1 MKKRIFFFLALA
13 MALPLAGLGC
23 KGLSAQQQAAIAP
36 VTLEYWTVFDDV
48 DALQA
53 QIDKYKADRPYL
65 TINLKQLRLDE
76 LYPRLLEALAEDR
89 GPDIISVR
97 NRFMNFY
104 KPKLAT
110 MPDSVSDTTVLVE
123 KTNFNTKTTVTTVK
137 QNLPSLT
144 QVDKEYVQSVGKDVV
159 IEGKIYGLP
168 LSLDNLALYYNKDLL
183 DRAGIAE
190 PPKNWDDFQKDVKKL
205 AKFDKNFTKIL
216 QSGAAIGTGNNIPGF
231 DDLLYI
237 LFKQSNISFVNKNGQ
252 AVFNNPGNN
261 EANPAMSV
269 MNFYTDFA
277 NSERDTYT
285 WNEDMDNAV
294 DKFVNGSLAFFFGYS
309 YHLPV
314 IKSRAPQLNFSIL
327 PMLQLNP
334 EQPVNVANYWV
345 QSVVDKSKHKNESWG
360 LVNYL
365 THSKAT
371 KEYLEISNRPSALRA
386 YISGQLENVELYPF
400 ASQSLIAD
408 SWYKGK
414 DYDTTVKAL
423 KDMAHEWLLP
433 APVGQELRQKQ
444 EVLNRAAAKIN
455 QTL

>member
-1 MKKRIFFFLALA
+1 M
-13 MALPLAGLGC
+13 LAGLGC
-23 KGLSAQQQAAIAP
+23 KGLSAEQQAAIAP

-53 QIDKYKADRPYL
+53 QIDKYKLNRPYL
-65 TINLKQLRLDE
+65 TINLKQLRIDE
-76 LYPRLLEALAEDR
+76 LYPRLLEALSEDR

-97 NRFMNFY
+97 NRFLNFY
-104 KPKLAT
+104 KPKLAA

-123 KTNFNTKTTVTTVK
+123 KTNFNTKTTISTVK
-137 QNLPSLT
+137 QNLPNLA
-144 QVDKEYVQSVGKDVV
+144 QVDKDYVQAVGKDVV
-159 IEGKIYGLP
+159 VDGKIYGLP
-168 LSLDNLALYYNKDLL
+168 LSLDNIALYYNKDLL

-190 PPKNWDDFQKDVKKL
+190 APKNWDDFQKAVKKL
-205 AKFDKNFTKIL
+205 AKFDKNSTKIL
-216 QSGAAIGTGNNIPGF
+216 QSGAAMGVGSNIPGF

-237 LFKQSNISFVNKNGQ
+237 LFRQSNISFVNRTGQ
-252 AVFNNPGNN
+252 VVFNNPGGNQ
-261 EANPAMSV
+261 ANPAMAV

-277 NSERDTYT
+277 NPERDTYT
-285 WNEDMDNAV
+285 WNEEMDNAL

-365 THSKAT
+365 THSKAV
-371 KEYLEISNRPSALRA
+371 KEYLDQSQRPSALRM
-386 YISGQLENVELYPF
+386 YVSEQLDNVELYPF

-408 SWYKGK
+408 SWYRGK
-414 DYDTTVKAL
+414 DYDTTAKAL
-423 KDMAHEWLLP
+423 RDMVHEWLLS
-433 APVGQELRQKQ
+433 APTGRELEYKQ

-455 QTL
+455 ETL

>member
-1 MKKRIFFFLALA
+1 MNKKICFFTALALFL
-13 MALPLAGLGC
+13 MLAGLGC
-23 KGLSAQQQAAIAP
+23 KGLSAEQQAAIAP

-53 QIDKYKADRPYL
+53 QIDKYKLNRPYL
-65 TINLKQLRLDE
+65 TINLKQLRIDE
-76 LYPRLLEALAEDR
+76 LYPRLLEALSEDR

-97 NRFMNFY
+97 NRFLNFY
-104 KPKLAT
+104 KPKLAA

-123 KTNFNTKTTVTTVK
+123 KTNFNTKTTISTVK
-137 QNLPSLT
+137 QNLPNLA
-144 QVDKEYVQSVGKDVV
+144 QVDKDYVQAVGKDVV
-159 IEGKIYGLP
+159 VDGKIYGLP
-168 LSLDNLALYYNKDLL
+168 LSLDNIALYYNKDLL

-190 PPKNWDDFQKDVKKL
+190 APKNWDDFQKAVKKL
-205 AKFDKNFTKIL
+205 AKFDKNSTKIL
-216 QSGAAIGTGNNIPGF
+216 QSGAAMGVGSNIPGF

-237 LFKQSNISFVNKNGQ
+237 LFRQSNISFVNRTGQ
-252 AVFNNPGNN
+252 VVFNNPGGNQ
-261 EANPAMSV
+261 ANPAMAV

-277 NSERDTYT
+277 NPERDTYT
-285 WNEDMDNAV
+285 WNEEMDNAL

-365 THSKAT
+365 THSKAV
-371 KEYLEISNRPSALRA
+371 KEYLDQSQRPSALRM
-386 YISGQLENVELYPF
+386 YVSEQLDNVELYPF

-408 SWYKGK
+408 SWYRGK
-414 DYDTTVKAL
+414 DYDTTAKAL
-423 KDMAHEWLLP
+423 RDMVHEWLLS
-433 APVGQELRQKQ
+433 APTGRELEYKQ

-455 QTL
+455 ETL

>member
-1 MKKRIFFFLALA
+1 MKKRIFFILALA
-13 MALPLAGLGC
+13 MVLPLAGLGC
-23 KGLSAQQQAAIAP
+23 KGPNAQEKAATAP

-53 QIDKYKADRPYL
+53 QIEKYKLNRPYL
-65 TINLKQLRLDE
+65 TVNLKQLRLEE

-104 KPKLAT
+104 KPKLAV

-123 KTNFNTKTTVTTVK
+123 KTNFSTKTTITSVK
-137 QNLPSLT
+137 QNLPSLS
-144 QVDKEYVQSVGKDVV
+144 QVDKEYVQAVGKDV
-159 IEGKIYGLP
+159 IIDGKIYGLP

-190 PPKNWDDFQKDVKKL
+190 APKNWDDFQQAVKKL

-237 LFKQSNISFVNKNGQ
+237 LFKQSNISFVNKTGQ

-261 EANPAMSV
+261 QANPAMSV

-285 WNEDMDNAV
+285 WNEDMDNAL

-345 QSVVDKSKHKNESWG
+345 QAVVDKSKHKNESWG
-360 LVNYL
+360 LINYL
-365 THSKAT
+365 THSKTT
-371 KEYLEISNRPSALRA
+371 KEYLDQSNRPSALRA
-386 YISGQLENVELYPF
+386 YISGQLDNVELYPF

-423 KDMAHEWLLP
+423 RDMTHEWLLVVP
-433 APVGQELRQKQ
+433 TGQELQQKQ
-444 EVLNRAAAKIN
+444 EVLNRATAKIN